1 MHIYKRSIRVIVSLF
16 SWLILCSLL
25 SSCVTIGEKTYY
37 KNEDNYI
44 TVTAT
49 ISYINIDYEY
59 KELFIRFD
67 GLPEECGKNNNFSI
81 RGKNYDIVMENGIED
96 KIQLEKEVTFS
107 VAPAVMGNG
116 YFVPIVS
123 ITVDDEV
130 LLEFEEGKD
139 NLVAEYW
146 YMWY

>member
-1 MHIYKRSIRVIVSLF
+1 MRNKYVLVLLIV
-16 SWLILCSLL
+16 ILCAFMCT
-25 SSCVTIGEKTYY
+25 SCVTIGEKTYY

-59 KELFIRFD
+59 EEVFIRFD
-67 GLPEECGKNNNFSI
+67 ELPEECGKNNNFSI
-81 RGKNYDIVMENGIED
+81 RGKNYDIVIENGIED
-96 KIQLEKEVTFS
+96 KIQLEKEVTFC